1 MVWLRR
7 ISWFLTAAYWA
18 LLCTLTHLPPEE
30 IAKAPQFW
38 DKAEHG
44 LAYFLLSVLLGAS
57 LMFTFPERRT
67 IPLWVLT
74 IGLVYGALDEIFQPL
89 VRRDAELLDWVAD
102 ACGVWSAVVILWL
115 LQRRFIPKREARE
128 PSGFPIVP
136 PSAVES
142 LPAEA
147 ES

>member
-30 IAKAPQFW
+30 IAKAPHFW

-57 LMFTFPERRT
+57 LMFTFPERRS
-67 IPLWVLT
+67 IPLWVLA
-74 IGLVYGALDEIFQPL
+74 IGLTYGALDEIFQPL

-115 LQRRFIPKREARE
+115 LQRTFIPREKRDDGKRDDAQEV
-128 PSGFPIVP
+128 PS
-136 PSAVES
+136 PSSV
-142 LPAEA
+142 
-147 ES
+147 

>member
-30 IAKAPQFW
+30 IAKAPHFW

-44 LAYFLLSVLLGAS
+44 LAYFLLSLLLGAS
-57 LMFTFPERRT
+57 LMFTFPEWRA
-67 IPLWVLT
+67 IPLWVLA
-74 IGLVYGALDEIFQPL
+74 IGLIYGALDEIFQPL

-115 LQRRFIPKREARE
+115 LQRTLIPRGAKRDDGAAEE
-128 PSGFPIVP
+128 VPS
-136 PSAVES
+136 PSSV
-142 LPAEA
+142 
-147 ES
+147 

>member
-1 MVWLRR
+1 MTWLRR

-30 IAKAPQFW
+30 IAKAPHFW

-44 LAYFLLSVLLGAS
+44 LAYFLLSLLLGAS
-57 LMFTFPERRT
+57 LMFTFPEWRA
-67 IPLWVLT
+67 IPLWVLA
-74 IGLVYGALDEIFQPL
+74 IGLIYGALDEIFQPL

-115 LQRRFIPKREARE
+115 LQRTFIPRVTKRDDDAPEE
-128 PSGFPIVP
+128 VPSPTSV
-136 PSAVES
+136 
-142 LPAEA
+142 
-147 ES
+147 

>member
-1 MVWLRR
+1 MLWLRR
-7 ISWFLTAAYWA
+7 ISWALTAAYWA

-30 IAKAPQFW
+30 IAKAPHFW

-67 IPLWVLT
+67 IPLWVLA
-74 IGLVYGALDEIFQPL
+74 IGLVYGALDEVFQPL
-89 VRRDAELLDWVAD
+89 VRRDAEVLDWVAD
-102 ACGVWSAVVILWL
+102 ACGVWSAVVILWM
-115 LQRRFIPKREARE
+115 LQRKFIPKREPHE
-128 PSGFPIVP
+128 PSGSPSVP
-136 PSAVES
+136 PSTVKA
-142 LPAEA
+142 PAAEA